1 MMTHPAHTPPATLCL
16 THSGTQRL
24 GAMRE
29 QRSGAVFEGCA
40 G

>member
-1 MMTHPAHTPPATLCL
+1 MMTHPAHTLPATLCL
-16 THSGTQRL
+16 SGFGYPCL

-29 QRSGAVFEGCA
+29 QRSSAFFEGCA